1 MPDCL
6 AACLVNDMSPV
17 LDLPFRAW
25 TLNDLG
31 MVQQLTGDYPAAA
44 AASHQQALELFRDL
58 GFRLVLISPAEMS
71 RRRDFRSGIGS
82 RCPLTMTSRGMCPCY
97 SM

>member
-1 MPDCL
+1 MTRYAPDCL

-31 MVQQLTGDYPAAA
+31 MVRQLTGDYPAAA
-44 AASHQQALELFRDL
+44 ASHQQVLELS
-58 GFRLVLISPAEMS
+58 VTSA
-71 RRRDFRSGIGS
+71 SG
-82 RCPLTMTSRGMCPCY
+82 
-97 SM
+97 

>member
-1 MPDCL
+1 VTRNGPDCL

-17 LDLPFRAW
+17 VDLPFRAW

-31 MVQQLTGDYPAAA
+31 TVQQLTGDYPVA

-58 GFRLVLISPAEMS
+58 GFRLALLSPA
-71 RRRDFRSGIGS
+71 
-82 RCPLTMTSRGMCPCY
+82 
-97 SM
+97 